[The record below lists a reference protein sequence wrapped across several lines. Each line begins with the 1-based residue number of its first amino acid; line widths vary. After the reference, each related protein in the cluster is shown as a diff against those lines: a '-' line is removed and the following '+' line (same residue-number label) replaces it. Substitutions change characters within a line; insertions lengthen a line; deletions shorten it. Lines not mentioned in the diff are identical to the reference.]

1 MGSISVKLDAFDGP
15 LSLLLHL
22 IEKNKIDIFDI
33 PIVEITDQYMEII
46 SSMEQK
52 DLDIMSDFLVM
63 AATLLKIKSKMLL
76 PVEVNEEGE
85 EEDPRAELVERLLE
99 YKTYKYASLEL
110 KDLELD
116 ASRMFY
122 KQPTIPPEI
131 KDYHDEIDVGELLSD
146 ITLAKLKSIFN
157 GVMKRHIDKIDPIR
171 SGFGEIKKEP
181 VSLEDR
187 IIYIEEY
194 AMLHNKFS
202 FRSMLESSPGKTMVI
217 VTFLGIL
224 ELMKVGKI
232 KVEQNYIFDDII
244 ITYNNK
250 APDVELIPSSAG

>member
-1 MGSISVKLDAFDGP
+1 MESISVKLEAFDGP

-46 SSMEQK
+46 SSMDQK

-76 PVEVNEEGE
+76 PVEVSEDGE

-99 YKTYKYASLEL
+99 YKTYKYASFEL
-110 KDLELD
+110 KDLEMD
-116 ASRMFY
+116 ASKLIY
-122 KQPTIPPEI
+122 KAPTIPPEI
-131 KDYHDEIDVGELLSD
+131 ADYHEEVNISDLLSD
-146 ITLAKLKSIFN
+146 VTLAKLRSIFN
-157 GVMKRHIDKIDPIR
+157 GVMKRQIDKIDPIR
-171 SGFGEIKKEP
+171 SKFGEIKKET

-194 AMLHNKFS
+194 AMLHSKFS
-202 FRSMLESSPGKTMVI
+202 FRNMLEKSHGKTMII

-232 KVEQNYIFDDII
+232 KVEQENIFDDIW

-250 APDVELIPSSAG
+250 APDVEVVPSSAG